1 MHKRICVESVEM
13 LYLYIDGELPAERQT
28 FIALH
33 LADCPPCY
41 EAFGFEV
48 ELRTVISQKCRERA
62 PDYLYQRVVES
73 LRRLAN
79 QPPDEQSGEQS
90 DEQPS

>member
-1 MHKRICVESVEM
+1 MPKKICVEAVEM

-28 FIALH
+28 VIALH

-41 EAFGFEV
+41 EAFDFEV
-48 ELRTVISQKCRERA
+48 ELRTVISRKCRERA

-73 LRRLAN
+73 LRRLEN
-79 QPPDEQSGEQS
+79 TPPGEQ
-90 DEQPS
+90 PG